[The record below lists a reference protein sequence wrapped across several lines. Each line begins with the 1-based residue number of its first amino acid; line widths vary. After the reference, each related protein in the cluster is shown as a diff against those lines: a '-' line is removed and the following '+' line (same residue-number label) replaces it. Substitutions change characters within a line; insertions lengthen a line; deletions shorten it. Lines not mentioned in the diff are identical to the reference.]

1 MILNGLRIYQQSWR
15 SMGIRPNASATAMQS
30 DRGGLPLRHPALRAA
45 EPKIPLIFKFYSWAL
60 CRKNLRDAR
69 PIAAVSASS
78 WLSKLQF

>member
-45 EPKIPLIFKFYSWAL
+45 EPKIPL
-60 CRKNLRDAR
+60 
-69 PIAAVSASS
+69 
-78 WLSKLQF
+78 